1 MSKTMIGTVTSDRA
15 DKTIVVTLRI
25 RKTHPLYKK
34 QYTITKRFMAHDE
47 KNEAHVGD
55 RVAIIE
61 TRPRSVRKAFSLH
74 QIIERHGGG
83 FRDDDATADVLEV
96 VAKKVVEPKKHNAGK
111 IETPKEPD
119 K

>member
-1 MSKTMIGTVTSDRA
+1 MSKTMVGTVTRDKA
-15 DKTIVVTLRI
+15 DKTSVVTLRI
-25 RKTHPLYKK
+25 RNTHPLYKK

-47 KNEAHVGD
+47 KNEAHIGD

-61 TRPRSVRKAFSLH
+61 TRPWSVRKAFSLH

-83 FRDDDATADVLEV
+83 FRDDDATAYVLEV
-96 VAKKVVEPKKHNAGK
+96 VAKKVVEPKKHIVGK
-111 IETPKEPD
+111 KETQKEPD

>member
-1 MSKTMIGTVTSDRA
+1 MSKTMVGTVTSDKA

-25 RKTHPLYKK
+25 RNTHPLYKK

-47 KNEAHVGD
+47 KNEAHIGD

-61 TRPRSVRKAFSLH
+61 TRPWSVRKAFSLH

-96 VAKKVVEPKKHNAGK
+96 VAKKVVEPKKHIVGK
-111 IETPKEPD
+111 KETQKEPD